1 MPLKINENIIL
12 NEEDI
17 SYEFSRASGPG
28 GQNVN
33 KVESAVTLRF
43 NLFKSNLP
51 DEIKAKIAS
60 NNKNK
65 INSDGELIINS
76 RESRSQ
82 LQNRQLALQKL
93 IDIIRNADKI
103 EKKRYST
110 KPTRAAKEKRI
121 LSKKMKGEIKKLRG
135 RLI

>member
-1 MPLKINENIIL
+1 MPLKINENIVL

-60 NNKNK
+60 KNKNK

-93 IDIIRNADKI
+93 IEIIRNAEKI